1 MLDIFGLH
9 KELIAAACLSGNENG
24 IAKVL
29 ASYARPLCDEVTQ
42 DVLGNLICHKKG
54 KGKRI
59 MCAAHMDAIGL
70 MVRYIDEQGFVRVY
84 PIGGHYP
91 YELLNTR
98 VRVNDTYG
106 IVRLAKAAKNMGKT
120 GKEIGYDD
128 IYVDIGA
135 ADKADAEKHLNIGSN
150 MLFEGTARKLAGTR
164 VMSPYADDLIGC
176 VMLLCA
182 LEQAQKSQN
191 DIWAVFTVQE
201 ELGCRGAKTSAY
213 AIDPDIAVAVDVTTA
228 GDCPMEN
235 ERYNPVELGAGPA
248 LKIVDSTVYCSQ
260 GLNMLLEKIAQA
272 EGIKVQK
279 EILRG
284 GGTDTGEI
292 ILSREG
298 VASTCISIATR
309 NIHMPVEIYD
319 TEDVRQGAQLLSAL
333 LRAKL

>member
-1 MLDIFGLH
+1 MLDIFNLH
-9 KELIAAACLSGNENG
+9 NELIKAACTSGNENG
-24 IAKVL
+24 IARVI
-29 ASYARPLCDEVTQ
+29 ASYARLLCDEVTT

-54 KGKRI
+54 RGKRI

-98 VRVNDTYG
+98 VRAKTVSG
-106 IVRLAKAAKNMGKT
+106 IVRLSKASANMGKT

-135 ADKADAEKHLNIGSN
+135 ANKAEAQKHLNIGDTL
-150 MLFEGTARKLAGTR
+150 LFEGQARKLGSAR
-164 VMSPYADDLIGC
+164 VMAPYADDLIGC

-191 DIWAVFTVQE
+191 DVWAVFTVQE

-228 GDCPMEN
+228 GDCPSEN
-235 ERYNPVELGAGPA
+235 ERYNPLELGAGPA

-260 GLNMLLEKIAQA
+260 GVNTLLEKIAQA
-272 EGIKVQK
+272 EGIPVQK

-292 ILSREG
+292 ILSRDG
-298 VASTCISIATR
+298 VASTCISVVTR

-319 TEDVRQGAQLLSAL
+319 TDDIRHGARLLAAL
-333 LRAKL
+333 LRAKF

>member
-1 MLDIFGLH
+1 MLDIFKLH
-9 KELIAAACLSGNENG
+9 NELISAACTSGNENG
-24 IAKVL
+24 IAKVI
-29 ASYARPLCDEVTQ
+29 ATYAKDLCDEITQ

-70 MVRYIDEQGFVRVY
+70 MVRCIDEQGFVRVY

-98 VRVNDTYG
+98 VRVKNVCG
-106 IVRLAKAAKNMGKT
+106 IVRLSKAAENMGKT

-135 ADKADAEKHLNIGSN
+135 ADKNDALKHLNIGDSL
-150 MLFEGTARKLAGTR
+150 LFEGTARKLAGSR
-164 VMSPYADDLIGC
+164 VMAPYADDLIGC

-182 LEQAQKSQN
+182 LEQAQKSPN
-191 DIWAVFTVQE
+191 DVWAVFTVQE

-228 GDCPMEN
+228 GDCPSEN
-235 ERYNPVELGAGPA
+235 ERYNPAALGAGPA

-260 GLNMLLEKIAQA
+260 GLNLLLENIAKA
-272 EGIKVQK
+272 ENIPVQK

-292 ILSREG
+292 ILSRDG
-298 VASTCISIATR
+298 VASTCISVVTR

-319 TEDVRQGAQLLSAL
+319 LDDVRHGAALLAAL
-333 LRAKL
+333 LRAKF